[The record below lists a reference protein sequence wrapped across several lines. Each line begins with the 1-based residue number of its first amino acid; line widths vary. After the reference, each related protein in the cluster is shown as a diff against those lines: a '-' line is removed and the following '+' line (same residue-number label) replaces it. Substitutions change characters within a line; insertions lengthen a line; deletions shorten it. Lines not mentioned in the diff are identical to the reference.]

1 MKCQLFVPPRGYIA
15 RRWEEEKSSMPPLG
29 ILFLAA
35 VLEKNGIEVD
45 VVPSDVLG
53 YSWSDIESRINDFK
67 PDIIG
72 VTTTTENRFDSF
84 KLVRTAKKVRPQ
96 AVTIMG
102 GPHISMAR
110 EDTMQ
115 FIPEADIAVIGE
127 AEETVSELAAALE
140 AGADLGKVKGI
151 FYRKDGGILYS
162 GNRPPIS
169 DLDELPFPA
178 RHLVPMEKYN
188 FSVDDKHGHRL
199 KAQNIMTSRGCPF
212 NCYFCATPVNWG
224 RKMRG
229 HSPERV
235 LEEIEH
241 LIEHYN
247 AEYIWFYDDTL
258 NYNPGRLH
266 KIMDMIL
273 ERRLNIKFCNEFRID
288 LVDKPLLEKMVR
300 AGLVWGH
307 FGIEAGSA
315 RVRRDVVHKKID
327 INKAYQFVRWAGEL
341 GFVPD
346 AFLIFS
352 HYSETWDEARE
363 TITVMEKMKTVNP
376 KTEFATAIL
385 HVYPGTPLEKLAREE
400 GIIPHD
406 FSWSR
411 KRDLRKVPTLP
422 AAQGYVP
429 LFKHKLS
436 WFQIAG
442 LVMRLPGQE
451 AKALSGSKLKSAL
464 RTLTSYRDLW
474 VYFVFF
480 VRWLQARISKLKI
493 RKTQNALS
501 RKS

>member
-1 MKCQLFVPPRGYIA
+1 MKIQLFVPPRGYIA

-35 VLEKNGIEVD
+35 VLEKKGVEVD
-45 VVPSDVLG
+45 VVPADVLG
-53 YSWSDIESRINDFK
+53 FTRPDIEDRISTFK
-67 PDIIG
+67 PDIVG

-84 KLVRTAKKVRPQ
+84 ELVRTAKKIRPQ

-115 FIPEADIAVIGE
+115 FIAELDIAVIGE
-127 AEETVSELAAALE
+127 AENTVSELVDALE
-140 AGADLGKVKGI
+140 TGDDRGKVKGI
-151 FYRKDGGILYS
+151 IYREDGRIIYS
-162 GNRPPIS
+162 GNRPHIH
-169 DLDELPFPA
+169 DLDELSFPA
-178 RHLVPMEKYN
+178 RHLVPMDKYN
-188 FSVDDKHGHRL
+188 FMVDAKNGRRL

-235 LEEIEH
+235 LDEIEH
-241 LIEHYN
+241 LIENYG

-258 NYNPGRLH
+258 NYNPARVH
-266 KIMDMIL
+266 KIMDMII
-273 ERRLNIKFCNEFRID
+273 ERRLKIKFCNEFRID
-288 LVDKPLLEKMVR
+288 LVDKPLLEKMVH

-307 FGIEAGSA
+307 FGIEAGSE
-315 RVRRDVVHKKID
+315 RIRRDVVQKKID
-327 INKAYQFVRWAGEL
+327 LKQAYQFVRWAGEL

-352 HYSETWDEARE
+352 HYTETWEEAQE
-363 TITVMEKMKTVNP
+363 TIAVMEAMKAINP
-376 KTEFATAIL
+376 RTEFATAIL

-400 GIIPHD
+400 GIIPKN

-411 KRDLRKVPTLP
+411 KKDLRKVPTLP

-429 LFKHKLS
+429 LFKHRLS
-436 WFQIAG
+436 WFQIAT
-442 LVMRLPGQE
+442 LVMQLPGQDT
-451 AKALSGSKLKSAL
+451 KALSGSTLKSAV
-464 RTLTSYRDLW
+464 RTLTSWRDLW
-474 VYFVFF
+474 AYFVFF
-480 VRWLQARISKLKI
+480 LCWMQARFTKLLVRKN
-493 RKTQNALS
+493 RKTKKN
-501 RKS
+501 R